1 MTNQLF
7 IHPGL
12 RQEPKLQAANTRS
25 ELPAVAPNAVLLEPV
40 FKTHH
45 CSVCEDTAVV
55 TTWKL
60 DHEGCF
66 SPGSCWAC
74 QGAPVIDEPITI
86 PRATRSPADALTRP
100 VE

>member
-1 MTNQLF
+1 MTNQLL

-12 RQEPKLQAANTRS
+12 RQEPKLLAANARS
-25 ELPAVAPNAVLLEPV
+25 GLPAVAPIAELLEPV

-55 TTWKL
+55 ATWKL
-60 DHEGCF
+60 DHEGGF

-74 QGAPVIDEPITI
+74 KGAPVINEPIDT
-86 PRATRSPADALTRP
+86 PRVTLTS
-100 VE
+100 ECAHQAG

>member
-12 RQEPKLQAANTRS
+12 RQEPKLQAANARS
-25 ELPAVAPNAVLLEPV
+25 ALPAVAPNAVLLEPV
-40 FKTHH
+40 FTTHH

-55 TTWKL
+55 ATWKL
-60 DHEGCF
+60 DQAGGF
-66 SPGSCWAC
+66 SQGSCWAC
-74 QGAPVIDEPITI
+74 QGAPVIDEQITT
-86 PRATRSPADALTRP
+86 PRATRSPADALTRQ